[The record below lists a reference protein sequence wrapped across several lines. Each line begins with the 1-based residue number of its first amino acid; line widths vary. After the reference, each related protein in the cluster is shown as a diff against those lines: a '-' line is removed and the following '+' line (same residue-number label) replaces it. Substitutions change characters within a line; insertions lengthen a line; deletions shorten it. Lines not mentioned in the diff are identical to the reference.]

1 MQCCVFHFWSL
12 WVLLGCAMGQLITSK
27 IELQP
32 RTIPLDLIKRHTRN
46 LQLVH
51 RNGGNFNATL
61 ITVFALV
68 QGDTG
73 QRFAKIVSQ
82 R

>member
-1 MQCCVFHFWSL
+1 M
-12 WVLLGCAMGQLITSK
+12 LLGYAMGQLITSK

-32 RTIPLDLIKRHTRN
+32 YHCTGPGKTSYTHN

-61 ITVFALV
+61 IAVFALV